1 MSLRKIGEQL
11 MINSITPPK
20 GGYWHAEQV
29 NKLLKEA
36 QIADMADT
44 LMDVLGPAPTSSVT
58 GENKEALPAQKEL
71 PAQEP
76 QSGDVPPSPSVPTPP
91 RSRSRRAA

>member
-11 MINSITPPK
+11 MMNSITPPK

-44 LMDVLGPAPTSSVT
+44 LMDVLGPVPTASAS
-58 GENKEALPAQKEL
+58 GELKEASPAQKGL

-76 QSGDVPPSPSVPTPP
+76 QSGSVPPSPSPPTPP
-91 RSRSRRAA
+91 RRRSRKAA

>member
-11 MINSITPPK
+11 MIHSITPPK

-44 LMDVLGPAPTSSVT
+44 LMDALGPAPTSSAIN
-58 GENKEALPAQKEL
+58 ERKEASPPPTEL

-76 QSGDVPPSPSVPTPP
+76 QSGSAPPAPSPPTPP
-91 RSRSRRAA
+91 RRRSRKAA